1 MLRGWGDRL
10 EALRLNIKVGGTAM
24 LFGLGYVIGLRY
36 SAVIAAGSILSQVVM
51 VPLVFIFG
59 SQLGHFH
66 YLGGTYDVAHMGTG
80 EIFAIFVRPVGIG
93 AIAVSGLIGLVRMG
107 KIIAGSVS
115 LGFRAMG
122 KKGGATVAD
131 TPRIRRD
138 MHPKSVI
145 LIQLASMLAMGVLF
159 YAVSASIGG
168 FTAYR
173 SALFAI
179 VGMLVGFAISFL
191 FTPVAAQA
199 IAIVGTNPVSGMTL
213 ITLVVACSIMVGVGL
228 SGNAGMFISLVIG
241 TAVCTALSTS
251 GGLITDFKIGY
262 WIGSTPRNQQMWKFA
277 GIVLA
282 ALTVAFIIPLMD
294 QSYHFL
300 IPGTAISNTEV
311 LPAPQANMLAVI
323 TKGLMSHAPQPI
335 LLYCLGGLVAI
346 LLYMAGVPMLAFS
359 LGMYLPISIT
369 MGQLAGGFAAWLIGR
384 TGKTKEEKDAR
395 AAQGSLIASGLM
407 AGAAIIGILT
417 AVTRLVEVGAPIRFF
432 SFGERFS
439 LVTSSQGNTILQ
451 GVEQNWFKGFAGQS
465 LGLAALII
473 LGILCYLLSRRGAS
487 WELADARSAE
497 PAAKA
502 D

>member
-1 MLRGWGDRL
+1 
-10 EALRLNIKVGGTAM
+10 
-24 LFGLGYVIGLRY
+24 
-36 SAVIAAGSILSQVVM
+36 
-51 VPLVFIFG
+51 
-59 SQLGHFH
+59 
-66 YLGGTYDVAHMGTG
+66 
-80 EIFAIFVRPVGIG
+80 
-93 AIAVSGLIGLVRMG
+93 
-107 KIIAGSVS
+107 
-115 LGFRAMG
+115 
-122 KKGGATVAD
+122 
-131 TPRIRRD
+131 
-138 MHPKSVI
+138 
-145 LIQLASMLAMGVLF
+145 
-159 YAVSASIGG
+159 
-168 FTAYR
+168 
-173 SALFAI
+173 
-179 VGMLVGFAISFL
+179 
-191 FTPVAAQA
+191 
-199 IAIVGTNPVSGMTL
+199 
-213 ITLVVACSIMVGVGL
+213 
-228 SGNAGMFISLVIG
+228 MFISLVIG

-323 TKGLMSHAPQPI
+323 TKGLMSHAPQPV

-407 AGAAIIGILT
+407 AGAAIIGIIT
-417 AVTRLVEVGAPIRFF
+417 AVTRLVEVKAPIRFF

-451 GVEQNWFKGFAGQS
+451 GVEQDWFKGFAGQS
-465 LGLAALII
+465 LGLAALIL
-473 LGILCYLLSRRGAS
+473 LGILCYLLSRKGAS
-487 WELADARSAE
+487 WELADAKSSEVEDRSAT
-497 PAAKA
+497 P
-502 D
+502 